1 MEPESSWSPMRRFSF
16 SMPTVA
22 GPAVSIGADS
32 QEILSGLLG
41 LTDEQIEGLQRQG
54 ILARS

>member
-1 MEPESSWSPMRRFSF
+1 
-16 SMPTVA
+16 MPTAA
-22 GPAVSIGADS
+22 GPAVSRLGADS

-54 ILARS
+54 ILARN

>member
-1 MEPESSWSPMRRFSF
+1 MRRFSF

-22 GPAVSIGADS
+22 GPAVSIGTDS